1 MQVARRDPSLR
12 EVRSN
17 GLTSERLEE
26 LKEARRRELVRKQH
40 ALHRHREK
48 ESLPVTAAGLRISAL

>member
-17 GLTSERLEE
+17 GMTSERLEE

-40 ALHRHREK
+40 ALHRHREMRAC
-48 ESLPVTAAGLRISAL
+48 P